1 MNKCWIVCAALLMT
15 SVVAFAD
22 FDLGDLPACNY
33 PTFFGN
39 PGHSMTGKAWLGECI
54 TQEDDPYPVNG
65 DGCDDGVFFVGLPWM
80 PCAIETV
87 FVTVTAGPNY
97 ATNPLWLNAWKD
109 GNLDGDFCDT
119 LCDGLANE
127 WIIHNV
133 PVVPGVHMFT
143 FIDPGVL
150 DLGSYAAVLR
160 FRLSG
165 RSLGRNAFGFYNP
178 FDCPDMPFCGNFA
191 ADSLGEVEDYWIED
205 AQLVVGLHSFDV
217 VPGDARATVN
227 WRTASETDNDHF
239 EILRDN
245 VLVHSVPALGSS
257 ASGSNYQWVDNGLT
271 NGTEYTYTLRAVDV
285 NGGHQE
291 LAVESVTP
299 SVNAVIGEYAL
310 HQNFP
315 NPFNPETQI
324 SYDLVASGY
333 VTIKVYNMIGQEVA
347 TLVSGLKDAGSHTV
361 TFDASHLPAALYLYK
376 MEVNGFSATH
386 KMLLIK

>member
-1 MNKCWIVCAALLMT
+1 MIKYLIVCAVVLMS
-15 SVVAFAD
+15 SVMVYAD

-39 PGHSMTGKAWLGECI
+39 PGHSMTDKAWLGECI
-54 TQEDDPYPVNG
+54 TQDDDPHPVNG
-65 DGCDDGVFFVGLPWM
+65 DACDDGVFFVGMPWM
-80 PCAIETV
+80 PCEIETV
-87 FVTVTAGPNY
+87 LVTVTAGPNY

-119 LCDGLANE
+119 LCDGLADE

-143 FIDPGVL
+143 FLDPGVTNI
-150 DLGSYAAVLR
+150 GRYAAVLR

-178 FDCPDMPFCGNFA
+178 FDCPDSPFCGNFA
-191 ADSLGEVEDYWIED
+191 ADSLGEVEDYWLED
-205 AQLVVGLHSFDV
+205 MQLDVALNSFDV
-217 VPGDARATVN
+217 LPGDGRATVN
-227 WRTASETDNDHF
+227 WSTASETDNDHF

-245 VLVHSVPALGSS
+245 MLVHQVDALGSS
-257 ASGSNYQWVDNGLT
+257 ASGSNYLWVENGLT
-271 NGTEYTYTLRAVDV
+271 NGTEYHYTLRAVDV
-285 NGGHQE
+285 NGGVQE
-291 LAVESVTP
+291 LGVESVTP
-299 SVNAVIGEYAL
+299 SANAVISEYAL
-310 HQNFP
+310 HQNYP

-324 SYDLVASGY
+324 SYDLVASGF
-333 VTIKVYNMIGQEVA
+333 VSIKVYNMIGQEVA

-376 MEVNGFSATH
+376 MDVNGYSATQ